1 MSSRSFKCLRREG
14 ATSMYCCVPL
24 CDTSSRF
31 NSVVS
36 FHTFPLDKKTS
47 KKMDTII
54 SDVKILISLLTQEVC
69 SRHFK
74 SDDWIQPSTPTGP
87 PATEGKVQCPLCLSG
102 TTTPL
107 QHQGR
112 TGTWQRR
119 EVSPPLN
126 KDPVPVDLQHQ
137 EHDYCIFPVPA
148 AVDLSLD
155 QTDDL
160 RKEVEQLRKQWKN
173 CLSAH
178 FAWADLLHQTM
189 TYGSTLGKI

>member
-1 MSSRSFKCLRREG
+1 
-14 ATSMYCCVPL
+14 MYCCVPL

-36 FHTFPLDKKTS
+36 FHTFPLDKEIS
-47 KKMDTII
+47 KKWIHYIRREDFNIT
-54 SDVKILISLLTQEVC
+54 TNTRVC

-74 SDDWIQPSTPTGP
+74 SDDLIEPSTPTGRRLLKKGAVP
-87 PATEGKVQCPLCLSG
+87 TLFEWNNYSTSASR
-102 TTTPL
+102 
-107 QHQGR
+107 R

-126 KDPVPVDLQHQ
+126 EDPVPVDLQHQ
-137 EHDYCIFPVPA
+137 EHDYCSFPVPA

-160 RKEVEQLRKQWKN
+160 RKEVEQLRKQVEELSVRQRF
-173 CLSAH
+173 CLGR
-178 FAWADLLHQTM
+178 FAASDDDIRFYTR
-189 TYGSTLGKI
+189 